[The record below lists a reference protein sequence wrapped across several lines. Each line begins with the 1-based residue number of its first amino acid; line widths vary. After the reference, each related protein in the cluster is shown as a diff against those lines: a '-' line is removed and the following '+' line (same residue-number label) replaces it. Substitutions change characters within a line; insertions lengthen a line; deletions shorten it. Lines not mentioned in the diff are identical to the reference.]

1 MSMHSIS
8 CDIVRAVCFPQ
19 ANNLWI
25 LLCVSAIKS
34 EPNSSLNHN
43 NAIGGVIGIV
53 IGTKALDLPED
64 WLKTSL
70 G

>member
-1 MSMHSIS
+1 MSMHSNS
-8 CDIVRAVCFPQ
+8 GDIVRAVCFPQ

-25 LLCVSAIKS
+25 LYCDSAMKIKPIS
-34 EPNSSLNHN
+34 RLSHN